1 MGIVPIKLK
10 LILHLSWP
18 DDLISLQPPR
28 VFTWKWPSC
37 FHSRLGRKKLG
48 SPQPQCGGGSIIVTG
63 VETCH
68 SVCCRLSGC
77 LGSVARLQTLA
88 LNALGCSRVQFGGE
102 FPWLW
107 AGYAGKTTT
116 LTVGCTD
123 CALHAAKF
131 NAAASRFP
139 LMPPSVQPDRNW
151 KTWRFRHRNGSNTKS
166 SWGKLLLRQFQG
178 CFGHENA

>member
-1 MGIVPIKLK
+1 M
-10 LILHLSWP
+10 ILLVCSHPEFSPGSGQVRNLS
-18 DDLISLQPPR
+18 LSVLQTIWMPR
-28 VFTWKWPSC
+28 QRCKTSD
-37 FHSRLGRKKLG
+37 
-48 SPQPQCGGGSIIVTG
+48 
-63 VETCH
+63 TC
-68 SVCCRLSGC
+68 SECAWL
-77 LGSVARLQTLA
+77 LQGSVWR
-88 LNALGCSRVQFGGE
+88 RK

-151 KTWRFRHRNGSNTKS
+151 KTWKFRYRNGSNTKS
-166 SWGKLLLRQFQG
+166 SLGKLLLRQFQG
-178 CFGHENA
+178 CFGHEKMLERVN

>member
-1 MGIVPIKLK
+1 M
-10 LILHLSWP
+10 
-18 DDLISLQPPR
+18 R
-28 VFTWKWPSC
+28 
-37 FHSRLGRKKLG
+37 
-48 SPQPQCGGGSIIVTG
+48 
-63 VETCH
+63 
-68 SVCCRLSGC
+68 CRLSGC

-102 FPWLW
+102 KFPWLW

-139 LMPPSVQPDRNW
+139 LMPPSVQPDRRPGDFGIEMEATQNRAW
-151 KTWRFRHRNGSNTKS
+151 ANC
-166 SWGKLLLRQFQG
+166 
-178 CFGHENA
+178 CFGSSKAASAMKKCLKGSINSSSCLKEDNLNLETSFPHGEKLVRTRNVRFPCHEELSAK